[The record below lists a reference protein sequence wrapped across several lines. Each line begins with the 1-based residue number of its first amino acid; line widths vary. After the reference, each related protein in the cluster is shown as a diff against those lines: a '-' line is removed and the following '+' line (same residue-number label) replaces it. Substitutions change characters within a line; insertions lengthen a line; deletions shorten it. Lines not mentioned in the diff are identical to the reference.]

1 MPDILRRI
9 YAVIEDRQANPKTGS
24 YTNALLDAGIQEV
37 AKKVGEES
45 VEVVLAAA
53 TQSDERLCEELAD
66 LAYHSLVL
74 LAARGLTPDDVAVV
88 LERRFG
94 Q

>member
-9 YAVIEDRQANPKTGS
+9 YAVIEDRQANPRPGS
-24 YTNALLDAGIQEV
+24 YTNALFDAGLHEI
-37 AKKVGEES
+37 AKKVGEEG

-53 TQSDERLCEELAD
+53 AQSDERLCEELAD

-74 LAARGLTPDDVAVV
+74 LAARGLTPDNVAAV